1 VQILGSDIEKQQA
14 TAGDIRGSVNFND
27 AKRIWQRLAAL
38 QIRRSETEDRINLL
52 IQLLEEQQDW
62 PRIFET
68 RYNRY
73 QSFTLSDKSCGYFKL
88 YSPPIML

>member
-1 VQILGSDIEKQQA
+1 MTVQTLRSDIEKQQV

-38 QIRRSETEDRINLL
+38 QIRRSETEDRINSL
-52 IQLLEEQQDW
+52 IQSLEEQQDW
-62 PRIFET
+62 PRVFET

-73 QSFTLSDKSCGYFKL
+73 WSFTTNQLL
-88 YSPPIML
+88 

>member
-1 VQILGSDIEKQQA
+1 MNKLNIKLWNDVQLQENLLTVQTLALDIEKQQT
-14 TAGDIRGSVNFND
+14 TAGEIRGSVNFND

-38 QIRRSETEDRINLL
+38 QIRRSETEDRINSL
-52 IQLLEEQQDW
+52 IQSLEEQQDW

-73 QSFTLSDKSCGYFKL
+73 
-88 YSPPIML
+88 

>member
-1 VQILGSDIEKQQA
+1 MSFHFCFQEHLLTVQTLRSDIEKQQV

-38 QIRRSETEDRINLL
+38 QIRRSETEDRINSL
-52 IQLLEEQQDW
+52 IQSLEEQQDW
-62 PRIFET
+62 PRVFET

-73 QSFTLSDKSCGYFKL
+73 WSFAR
-88 YSPPIML
+88 